1 MIKTKDT
8 YVSKLCIFFTFY
20 IFWIFLNVFR
30 SFFDWWKHIN
40 MDVTL
45 PFWVITRSGRRN
57 VMNHIWSFF
66 RRGCGDLFYH
76 ESYCDE
82 GVIMTIYGFLN
93 IQMFCD
99 VSSGVGLCPYMGNW
113 CVYTL
118 IWFPPSLLVF
128 LGWIKCPNIYY

>member
-1 MIKTKDT
+1 MYFFHFFFYFLKRLLVVFWLVKT
-8 YVSKLCIFFTFY
+8 YQYGC
-20 IFWIFLNVFR
+20 
-30 SFFDWWKHIN
+30 H
-40 MDVTL
+40 
-45 PFWVITRSGRRN
+45 PFVLSHHDAHVGSGRRN